1 MNEVNVKKH
10 LNSKTETGEKLISFA
25 WILEYFFVAIG
36 LIVALSITLS
46 ALMNDEGSIELSTP
60 EIVMLVPGLIV
71 WFAVAFTELLKIP
84 LTKGMI
90 YAKNTFV
97 KLGAACFLAAICF
110 ITFESMM
117 MGLDNSMSMRQQQI
131 DSKFSQIDD
140 LNNKISIV
148 DEKISFKPNVNENQI
163 SKELYA
169 SIDPQIASIDEQ
181 ISALNLQISNLRNP
195 SNSSEV
201 DELKR
206 QTNYLVGENNKFTGL
221 IESTNDSFDKKISQN
236 KANELSELT
245 SVLFGKKEIKKK
257 YEELR
262 KGLIAERDQVLSFYM
277 ESIDK
282 NNRKITTLNNKIAKL
297 TSINSQDQKLISDYT
312 SKINLLS
319 NQKSDLYQ
327 NINNEIAKKM
337 AKADISQLELEQ
349 LQDQRMQLQS
359 EKSEIV
365 ADLNNSNSDIVLTV
379 AKLLDGV
386 DQYSDIKPN
395 TINEA
400 SLIIIISL
408 SLIVALSGPVLT
420 LVAMSNFLEERE
432 PKKNKVLEAIRRFFV
447 DLRKKIRQPKVIT
460 EVVEQ
465 EVEKIVEVTKEIPVE
480 KVVKEVVEVIKPV
493 EITRYV
499 GIPVPKH
506 PEELPTLEEAQKE
519 EKINQQPILGGVQ

>member
-1 MNEVNVKKH
+1 MKKH

-46 ALMNDEGSIELSTP
+46 AIMTDEGSIELSAT

-97 KLGAACFLAAICF
+97 KLGAACFLAGICF

-131 DSKFSQIDD
+131 DKKFSQIDD

-148 DEKISFKPNVNENQI
+148 DEKISFKPNTNENEI
-163 SKELYA
+163 SNELYA
-169 SIDPQIASIDEQ
+169 SIEPQIASIDQQ
-181 ISALNLQISNLRNP
+181 INALNIQISNLRNP

-206 QTNYLVGENNKFTGL
+206 QTNYLVGENDKFTGL
-221 IESTNDSFDKKISQN
+221 IASTNSSYDKKISQN
-236 KANELSELT
+236 KANEISELT
-245 SVLFGKKEIKKK
+245 SVLFGKKEVKEK

-262 KGLIAERDQVLSFYM
+262 KSLIAERDQILSTYVEF
-277 ESIDK
+277 IDK

-297 TSINSQDQKLISDYT
+297 ISINTQDQRLISDYT
-312 SKINLLS
+312 SKINLLT
-319 NQKSDLYQ
+319 NQKSELYQ
-327 NINNEIAKKM
+327 NTNIEIAKRM

-349 LQDQRMQLQS
+349 LQDQKMQLQS
-359 EKSEIV
+359 EKSDIV
-365 ADLNNSNSDIVLTV
+365 ADLNNSNSDIVLTI

-400 SLIIIISL
+400 SLIFIVSL
-408 SLIVALSGPVLT
+408 SLIVALLGPVLT
-420 LVAMSNFLEERE
+420 LVAMNNFLEERE
-432 PKKNKVLEAIRRFFV
+432 PKRNSTLLAIRKFFV
-447 DLRKKIRQPKVIT
+447 DLRKKIRKPKVIT
-460 EVVEQ
+460 EVVEK
-465 EVEKIVEVTKEIPVE
+465 EIEKIVEVTKEVPVE

-493 EITRYV
+493 EVTRYV

-506 PEELPTLEEAQKE
+506 PEELPTLEEAQAE

>member
-1 MNEVNVKKH
+1 MKKH

-46 ALMNDEGSIELSTP
+46 AIMTDEGSIELNTA

-90 YAKNTFV
+90 YAKNIFV

-131 DSKFSQIDD
+131 DTKFSQIDD

-148 DEKISFKPNVNENQI
+148 DEKISFKPNANENEI

-169 SIDPQIASIDEQ
+169 SIEPQIASIDEQ
-181 ISALNLQISNLRNP
+181 ISALNIQISNLRNP

-206 QTNYLVGENNKFTGL
+206 QTNYLVGENDKFTGL
-221 IESTNDSFDKKISQN
+221 IASTNSSYDKKISQN
-236 KANELSELT
+236 KANEISELT
-245 SVLFGKKEIKKK
+245 SVLFGKKEIKEK

-262 KGLIAERDQVLSFYM
+262 KSLIAERDQILSTYV

-297 TSINSQDQKLISDYT
+297 TSINTQDQRLISDYT

-319 NQKSDLYQ
+319 NQKSELYQ
-327 NINNEIAKKM
+327 NTNSEIAKRM

-349 LQDQRMQLQS
+349 LQDQKMQLQS

-400 SLIIIISL
+400 SLIIIVSL

-420 LVAMSNFLEERE
+420 LVAMNNFLEERE
-432 PKKNKVLEAIRRFFV
+432 PKRNRTLLAIRKFFV
-447 DLRKKIRQPKVIT
+447 DLRKKIRKPKVIT
-460 EVVEQ
+460 EIVEK
-465 EVEKIVEVTKEIPVE
+465 EVEKVIEVTKEVPVE
-480 KVVKEVVEVIKPV
+480 KVVKEVVEVVKPV

-499 GIPVPKH
+499 GIPVPKN
-506 PEELPTLEEAQKE
+506 PEELPTYNEATE
-519 EKINQQPILGGVQ
+519 VPKINHQEVIGGVQ